1 MIHRGH
7 NCHPAEPVVVSIE
20 GVETPER
27 RAFVSALVQVMNSF
41 CTARMQTDRDV
52 LHAPAGCPD
61 VVLETGQGNSRHC
74 MLRIFPGPQDSPS
87 GDAAKIAVLD
97 PQRIRLFRPGWISPS
112 AGWATWATSSSASVV
127 GVHWERAP
135 AFRSP
140 ASQQRVAG
148 RTVRRS

>member
-27 RAFVSALVQVMNSF
+27 RAFVSALV
-41 CTARMQTDRDV
+41 
-52 LHAPAGCPD
+52 
-61 VVLETGQGNSRHC
+61 QGNSRHC

-127 GVHWERAP
+127 GVHWDRAP